1 MPRTTGE
8 LKTILQAL
16 IAAWES
22 EVVEFKNVGDSFSTS
37 DIGKYLTAL
46 ANEANLRE
54 LDTAWLIF
62 GVDNKSRQ
70 IVDSGYRRDRARLDQ
85 LKQQMTEN
93 SSPSIC
99 FREIHEVEINGDRV
113 LMFEIPPA
121 PRGIA
126 ISWNG
131 HYYARSG
138 ESLGPLSIAKQD
150 EIRGQTLETD
160 WTAGIVPGAE
170 LRHLS
175 DEAIAKARQNF
186 ALKHSKTVDSEEVAS
201 WDDRTFLDRA
211 SLTLDGQIT
220 RAALL
225 LVGEPTSTH
234 LLSPYLA
241 QLVWKLVGPEQGNEI
256 FGPPYL
262 LATSALYERI
272 RNVQI
277 RILPAD
283 SLIAVEVAKYDQN
296 IVLESIHN
304 CIAHQDY
311 HLNARIV
318 VTETLDR
325 IVLENSGTFFEGQPE
340 EYVLGTKTPRNY
352 RNPFLMQAMTRLN
365 MIDTLGYGIHRMFVG
380 QARRYFPLPDYDVSE
395 PGTVRLTI
403 HGAIVDPAYSRMLIE
418 KTDLR
423 IEDIVV
429 LDRVQKHLPI
439 DEAAAKRLRRAKLIE
454 GRRPNLYISETVAV
468 ATDKKAEYIRNRAI
482 DDAHYKRLMLDYLNQ
497 FGSATKADFEGM
509 LLKHLSPVLTEDQRR
524 NKIRNF
530 LQALRR
536 DGAIHSVH
544 VDGESRWFAGPEIGP
559 PQNNAS

>member
-1 MPRTTGE
+1 MTKHTDAE
-8 LKTILQAL
+8 LKRTLTRL

-22 EVVEFKNVGDSFSTS
+22 EVVEFKNVGDSYSTS

-46 ANEANLRE
+46 ANEANLRDV
-54 LDTAWLIF
+54 DTAWLVF
-62 GVDNKSRQ
+62 GVDNKTRE
-70 IVDSGYRRDRARLDQ
+70 IVDSDYRRDRARLDG
-85 LKQQMTEN
+85 LKQQMTED

-99 FREIHEVEINGDRV
+99 FREIHEIDVGGDRV
-113 LMFEIPPA
+113 LMFEIPAA

-150 EIRGQTLETD
+150 EIRGQTLESD
-160 WTAGIVPGAE
+160 WTAGIVADAE
-170 LRHLS
+170 RRHLS
-175 DEAIAKARQNF
+175 DDAIEKARENF
-186 ALKHSKTVDSEEVAS
+186 AIKHARSVDVDEVTS

-211 SLTLDGQIT
+211 SLTIDGQIT

-256 FGPPYL
+256 FTPPYL

-283 SLIAVEVAKYDQN
+283 SLIAVEVAKYDQK

-311 HLNARIV
+311 RLGARIV
-318 VTETLDR
+318 VTEMLDR
-325 IVLENSGTFFEGQPE
+325 IVLENSGDFFEGHPDD
-340 EYVLGTKTPRNY
+340 YVFGTKTPRSY

-365 MIDTLGYGIHRMFVG
+365 MIDTLGYGIHRMYVG

-395 PGTVRLTI
+395 HGTVRLTI
-403 HGAIVDPAYSRMLIE
+403 PGALVDEAYSRILIQ
-418 KTDLR
+418 KTDLPL
-423 IEDIVV
+423 EDVFA
-429 LDRVQKHLPI
+429 LDRVQKGLPI
-439 DEAAAKRLRRAKLIE
+439 ESQALKRLRRAKLVE
-454 GRRPNLYISETVAV
+454 GRKNQLHVSEQVASI
-468 ATDKKAEYIRNRAI
+468 TGDKARYIRTRAQ
-482 DDAHYKRLMLDYLNQ
+482 DDAHYKQLILDFIGR
-497 FGSATKADFEGM
+497 FGSASREDVDEL
-509 LLKHLSPVLTEDQRR
+509 LLKNLSEALGEEQKRTKVSNLLTAMRR
-524 NKIRNF
+524 
-530 LQALRR
+530 A
-536 DGAIHSVH
+536 GTIHNAGSRTQPRWKL
-544 VDGESRWFAGPEIGP
+544 GEEQS
-559 PQNNAS
+559 